1 MWVLIIVAVLNGK
14 VYLEALPMSDK
25 HMCQRK
31 AQEAVESAAEA
42 KIDAVQVRCKEL
54 KIV

>member
-14 VYLEALPMSDK
+14 VFLDVLPMSDK
-25 HMCQRK
+25 GMCERK
-31 AQEAVESAAEA
+31 AVEAVESAAGA
-42 KIDAVQVRCKEL
+42 GIDAVQVRCKEL